1 MIIPILSKQSIS
13 ITLIRW
19 RRGAQ
24 RAGWQ
29 VKQEIPINHIIKE
42 LFSHLP
48 PPPSGT
54 PPPKRR
60 RIKIVSLDHLIHY
73 HPVINTFSSSL
84 YTSILKI
91 PVSLLHISSISGEIY
106 FVIWRSFYYSFSKKS
121 GKFSYISKFHILI
134 SYKLTIYIVMCFYQG
149 TNQEQ
154 KHELSYFLV
163 FLFAL
168 PFFLFTC
175 SYFEYFSKSFHT
187 IFILSPRVIVA
198 VIYG

>member
-1 MIIPILSKQSIS
+1 MLFAIRLYLFPKILSY
-13 ITLIRW
+13 
-19 RRGAQ
+19 
-24 RAGWQ
+24 
-29 VKQEIPINHIIKE
+29 
-42 LFSHLP
+42 
-48 PPPSGT
+48 
-54 PPPKRR
+54 
-60 RIKIVSLDHLIHY
+60 D
-73 HPVINTFSSSL
+73 
-84 YTSILKI
+84 
-91 PVSLLHISSISGEIY
+91 IY
-106 FVIWRSFYYSFSKKS
+106 SNFLCIFVAYFFNSEEMCFVIWRSFYYSYFRKS

>member
-1 MIIPILSKQSIS
+1 M
-13 ITLIRW
+13 
-19 RRGAQ
+19 
-24 RAGWQ
+24 
-29 VKQEIPINHIIKE
+29 NHINKE

-106 FVIWRSFYYSFSKKS
+106 FVIWRSFYYSFSKES
-121 GKFSYISKFHILI
+121 GKFLQER
-134 SYKLTIYIVMCFYQG
+134 IVGERLHVWIAYNF
-149 TNQEQ
+149 
-154 KHELSYFLV
+154 
-163 FLFAL
+163 
-168 PFFLFTC
+168 
-175 SYFEYFSKSFHT
+175 
-187 IFILSPRVIVA
+187 
-198 VIYG
+198 VIYVPAWGYCLLFSWWVYQSLWEE

>member
-1 MIIPILSKQSIS
+1 M
-13 ITLIRW
+13 
-19 RRGAQ
+19 
-24 RAGWQ
+24 
-29 VKQEIPINHIIKE
+29 NHINKE
-42 LFSHLP
+42 FFSYLP

-121 GKFSYISKFHILI
+121 GKYCKIYTLYTVYQYNNIVYISSRKRNRNKI
-134 SYKLTIYIVMCFYQG
+134 
-149 TNQEQ
+149 N
-154 KHELSYFLV
+154 
-163 FLFAL
+163 
-168 PFFLFTC
+168 
-175 SYFEYFSKSFHT
+175 
-187 IFILSPRVIVA
+187 ILSDSRFFAFHLVSSLALGRIQSAFQSSFPIIDLLSEECRSVFH
-198 VIYG
+198 

>member
-1 MIIPILSKQSIS
+1 MPIDD
-13 ITLIRW
+13 
-19 RRGAQ
+19 
-24 RAGWQ
+24 
-29 VKQEIPINHIIKE
+29 INKDF
-42 LFSHLP
+42 FSHLP

-121 GKFSYISKFHILI
+121 GKCCKIYTLCDIYQYNMIIYISSRKQDRNKINNLSDSPLFPFH
-134 SYKLTIYIVMCFYQG
+134 
-149 TNQEQ
+149 
-154 KHELSYFLV
+154 LV
-163 FLFAL
+163 SSLAL
-168 PFFLFTC
+168 GRIQ
-175 SYFEYFSKSFHT
+175 SAS
-187 IFILSPRVIVA
+187 
-198 VIYG
+198 